1 MNASPYLILYDHLEK
16 LTQSI
21 PGYLAGLPM
30 SADKERT
37 KLNTFLQ
44 LMTVQRNEYIEC
56 VGVEGTDIKGASS
69 GEMGL
74 EGSSSAGRGLEGTS
88 SGETGLEGTSSG
100 ETGLEG
106 ASSGEKDLSGDLKRL
121 PIVSWDLIKALHALQ
136 PKPFDSFGMYLHF
149 DV

>member
-1 MNASPYLILYDHLEK
+1 MNTSPYLILYDHLEK

-69 GEMGL
+69 GE
-74 EGSSSAGRGLEGTS
+74 
-88 SGETGLEGTSSG
+88 TGLEGTSSG